1 MESQHHRDTR
11 MKKNERSVVMSTQK
25 DRSMKSLAG
34 IAGFLVCALSWFG
47 FSEAI
52 WAEVGIRSDADPSP
66 RVITSE
72 NLFQNERYW
81 PYHVILEEAW
91 KPRGFQ
97 GESFAWEQGT
107 VGVLVRVEPGGL
119 LRVDFGRFGVHEVP
133 ISATTVLERAN
144 QIQRGERSKAAPNFV
159 VAVIRRCLS
168 LEGSPPQYWTAA
180 SVAEVDRFVLVA
192 GEPGSE
198 SLRRRLKKLTPLAED
213 KGTAFVLL
221 PHGSHR
227 MDPAVIEKARSDG
240 WPGCVVHS
248 RFSDAYR
255 HSIFGEDAERTAA
268 IIQTPEGRIL
278 ERVDGA
284 PARSKAPSD
293 R

>member
-1 MESQHHRDTR
+1 M
-11 MKKNERSVVMSTQK
+11 MSTQK
-25 DRSMKSLAG
+25 DRSMKSLAV

-119 LRVDFGRFGVHEVP
+119 LRVDFGRFGVH
-133 ISATTVLERAN
+133 L
-144 QIQRGERSKAAPNFV
+144 
-159 VAVIRRCLS
+159 
-168 LEGSPPQYWTAA
+168 
-180 SVAEVDRFVLVA
+180 
-192 GEPGSE
+192 E
-198 SLRRRLKKLTPLAED
+198 SLLGLML
-213 KGTAFVLL
+213 
-221 PHGSHR
+221 GS
-227 MDPAVIEKARSDG
+227 
-240 WPGCVVHS
+240 
-248 RFSDAYR
+248 F
-255 HSIFGEDAERTAA
+255 
-268 IIQTPEGRIL
+268 
-278 ERVDGA
+278 
-284 PARSKAPSD
+284 
-293 R
+293 